1 MKNQFEIDRNISITD
16 EEFHILILTYPI
28 FLVANSD
35 NNFADNEKV
44 FLITILKNFI
54 ESAYRGSLN
63 NEEIENLTNNY
74 IEDFE
79 FLVQNE
85 TKYKKE
91 FLNILKSYGQ
101 EIRHSIK
108 DLILEIAEIS
118 DGISIEEKLSIDEIN
133 EYLS

>member
-35 NNFADNEKV
+35 NNFA
-44 FLITILKNFI
+44 